1 MLVTEKSEKK
11 PKLKSLD
18 TLFIQTYGCAMNV
31 YDSSRMSDLMQE
43 AYGLRIVDKPVDADV
58 ILMNT
63 CSIRENAENKVYS
76 ELGRY
81 KKIKDKR
88 PDLIIGVGGCVGQ
101 QEGERIQQRA
111 PYVDIVFGPQT
122 YHRLPEMVK
131 EIRRDR
137 VRVTEIDMPEI
148 EKFDH
153 LPKPKVEGLTG
164 YVTIMEGCDKF
175 CTFCIVPYTRGAEIS
190 RPPEDILE
198 ECRQLIEAGA
208 KDISLLGQNV
218 NAYQCE
224 NGDGEEVGFAELLH
238 LVGDLE
244 GMQRLR
250 FSTSHPMEMTTE
262 LCEAFAEIPT
272 LMPYLHLPVQS
283 GSDEILKAMH
293 RGHKREDYFKAIDEL
308 RVHTPNIALSSDFIV
323 GFPGETEED
332 FEMTLDLVRKVGYDS
347 AFSFKYSPRPD
358 TPASKAEDGV
368 PEDVKDERLQR
379 LLALLREQSRER
391 MEQQVGKTT
400 QVLIESKGK
409 NEGDLQGR
417 TPDFRIVHFKGNPR
431 LIGQTMAVNITAAYN
446 MSLRGELIIEN

>member
-1 MLVTEKSEKK
+1 MLVTEKLKKK

-18 TLFIQTYGCAMNV
+18 TLFIKTYGCAMNV

-43 AYGLRIVDKPVDADV
+43 AYGLRVVDEPQDADV

-101 QEGERIQQRA
+101 QEGDRIQKRA

-122 YHRLPEMVK
+122 YHRLPDMVK
-131 EIRRDR
+131 EIRRGR
-137 VRVTEIDMPEI
+137 VNLSETDMPEI

-190 RPPEDILE
+190 RPPADILK
-198 ECRQLIEAGA
+198 ECGQLIEAGA

-218 NAYQCE
+218 NAYHCE
-224 NGDGEEVGFAELLH
+224 NTDGEDVGFAELLH
-238 LVGDLE
+238 LVGELQ

-262 LCEAFAEIPT
+262 LCEAFADIPA

-283 GSDEILKAMH
+283 GSNEILKAMH
-293 RGHKREDYFKAIDEL
+293 RGHNREDYFKAIDEL
-308 RVHTPNIALSSDFIV
+308 RSFTPDIALSSDFIV
-323 GFPGETEED
+323 GFPGETDED
-332 FEMTLDLVRKVGYDS
+332 FEQTLALVRKVGYDS
-347 AFSFKYSPRPD
+347 AFCFKYSPRPG
-358 TPASKAEDGV
+358 TPASKADDNVSES
-368 PEDVKDERLQR
+368 VKDERLQR
-379 LLALLREQSRER
+379 LLGLLREQSRAR
-391 MEQQVGKTT
+391 MEQQVGKNTE
-400 QVLIESKGK
+400 VLIESKSR

-417 TPDFRIVHFKGNPR
+417 TPDFRIVHFKGNVR
-431 LIGQTMAVNITAAYN
+431 LIGQTLPVKITAAYN
-446 MSLRGELIIEN
+446 MSLRGELIIED